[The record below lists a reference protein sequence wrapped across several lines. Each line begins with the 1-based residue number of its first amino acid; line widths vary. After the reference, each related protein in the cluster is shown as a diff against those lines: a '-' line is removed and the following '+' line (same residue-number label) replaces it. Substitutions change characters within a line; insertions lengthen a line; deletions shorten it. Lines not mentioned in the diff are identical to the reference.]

1 MVPGYEDPEVQNL
14 IDLSAIYNIPMLG
27 TCTVNVYENKY
38 LKKNFKNLRHKLK
51 FSLPLQ
57 PDVIYFK
64 LKLFDL

>member
-1 MVPGYEDPEVQNL
+1 MVQGYEDPEVQNL

-38 LKKNFKNLRHKLK
+38 LKKNLKILRHK

-57 PDVIYFK
+57 PDVICFI
-64 LKLFDL
+64 LRLFDL